1 MDGRD
6 QPYAPSNPQP
16 PVQSEQPPAPESKSA
31 QNSPEI
37 QPAPKET
44 LSAGYQHQSSFRR
57 GWIYLAVL
65 VLILSAAAG
74 YWFLVRD
81 KNGPVPSAGPQSS
94 GQNPASTQVSAQ
106 ITSQAKNYSSTKQKL
121 SFDYPQDWAVSETSG
136 LIKVISPPIKLV
148 SAADQN
154 VNGQITFQI
163 RAKSAA
169 LPEFAD
175 GSAKAAIA
183 PQKIKYTSPSQAQR
197 SETYVSFLQYAGT
210 SLSGID
216 GVYVTGNF
224 GYKAGQSIPK
234 TDFASADPKV
244 TITFNQ
250 CADANCLQNP
260 IKLTISKSSW
270 ENTVFSAA
278 LLNIVKSLSIN

>member
-6 QPYAPSNPQP
+6 QPYAPSNPRP
-16 PVQSEQPPAPESKSA
+16 PVRPEQSSASESKSA

-37 QPAPKET
+37 QPTPKET
-44 LSAGYQHQSSFRR
+44 LAAGYQHQPSFRR
-57 GWIYLAVL
+57 GWIYLAA
-65 VLILSAAAG
+65 LILILFVAAG

-81 KNGPVPSAGPQSS
+81 KNGSAPSAGSQSS
-94 GQNPASTQVSAQ
+94 GQNSALTQVSAQ
-106 ITSQAKNYSSTKQKL
+106 ITSQTKSYSSTKQNL
-121 SFDYPQDWAVSETSG
+121 SFDYPRDWTIGETSD

-154 VNGQITFQI
+154 VNGQITLQI
-163 RAKSAA
+163 RAKNAA

-175 GSAKAAIA
+175 GSAMAAIA
-183 PQKIKYTSPSQAQR
+183 SQKIKYTSPSQAQR
-197 SETYVSFLQYAGT
+197 SETYVSFLKYAGT

-250 CADANCLQNP
+250 CTDANCLQNP

-270 ENTVFSAA
+270 ENTIFSAA